1 VKESWP
7 IDTHPKKSVQTLV
20 EEASEHPGR
29 LVVITGG
36 EPLMHDLGPLTEAFK
51 EAGFNTHI
59 ETSGVCEFV
68 TGTWDWICFS
78 PKKFKE
84 ANAMIFQQVD
94 ELKIVIF
101 HKSDIA
107 WAQEYEPKMPINAVL
122 YLQPEWSKQAEMN
135 SMIVEFVKSNPHWK
149 ISIQTHKFLQI
160 P

>member
-1 VKESWP
+1 
-7 IDTHPKKSVQTLV
+7 
-20 EEASEHPGR
+20 
-29 LVVITGG
+29 
-36 EPLMHDLGPLTEAFK
+36 MHDLGPLTESFK

-68 TGTWDWICFS
+68 TGTWDWVCFS

-84 ANAMIFQQVD
+84 ANPQIFQQVD

-107 WAQEYEPKMPINAVL
+107 WAQEYVPKISENAAL
-122 YLQPEWSKQAEMN
+122 YVQPEWSKQAEMN
-135 SMIVEFVKSNPHWK
+135 PILVEFVKSNPDWK

>member
-1 VKESWP
+1 
-7 IDTHPKKSVQTLV
+7 
-20 EEASEHPGR
+20 
-29 LVVITGG
+29 
-36 EPLMHDLGPLTEAFK
+36 
-51 EAGFNTHI
+51 
-59 ETSGVCEFV
+59 
-68 TGTWDWICFS
+68 
-78 PKKFKE
+78 
-84 ANAMIFQQVD
+84 MIFQQVD

-107 WAQEYEPKMPINAVL
+107 WAQDYEPKMPANAVL